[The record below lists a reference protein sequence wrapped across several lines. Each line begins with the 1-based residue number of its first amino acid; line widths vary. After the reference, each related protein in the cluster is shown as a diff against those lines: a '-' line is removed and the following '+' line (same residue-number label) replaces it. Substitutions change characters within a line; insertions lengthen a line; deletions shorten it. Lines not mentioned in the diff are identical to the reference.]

1 MFRWPIW
8 LGRLCVTSA
17 DFPQKLELVLKALS
31 LSRGRLAADLAVSK
45 SLVSRWVSGGNAPAS
60 HNLEA
65 LTALIARRREGFNM
79 LDWDRELPDLAA
91 LFGVSV
97 SAPTAADPAAHGTL
111 YASRLQSAVEVQRE
125 GGAYPGVYVGFRQT
139 FRNTGEIIGDVIIL
153 WRQDGRLFYRHFDP
167 VFSHLG
173 EALILRHQL
182 FLFGEDDGR
191 VDGLAFYILNGVVG
205 QKAMRID
212 GLAMTVQGDR
222 FRTPGATPVVLQR
235 LMDLGEDGLPPPD
248 DLLADIVERL
258 SLAYQQS
265 TLCEMAGPDIVAVV
279 TPRVGV
285 PLEKGGVDHILRAPG
300 ERSLSASEVDWNPAL
315 EADARRLRNLL
326 LDAPKD
332 FAILDPGWRT
342 A

>member
-1 MFRWPIW
+1 MGC
-8 LGRLCVTSA
+8 LTVVSA

-45 SLVSRWVSGGNAPAS
+45 SLVSRWVSGGNAPAA

-65 LTALIARRREGFNM
+65 LTSLIARRREGFTL
-79 LDWDRELPDLAA
+79 LDWDRDLPDLAA
-91 LFGVSV
+91 LFGVSAV
-97 SAPTAADPAAHGTL
+97 AAPGLEPPQARGALH
-111 YASRLQSAVEVQRE
+111 ASRLQSSVEVQRE

-139 FRNTGEIIGDVIIL
+139 FRNTGEVIGDVIIF
-153 WRQDGRLFYRHFDP
+153 WREDGRLFYRHFDP
-167 VFSHLG
+167 VFSHVG

-191 VDGLAFYILNGVVG
+191 VDGLAFYVLNGVVG

-235 LMDLGEDGLPPPD
+235 LMDLGDDGLPPPD
-248 DLLADIVERL
+248 ALLADVMERL
-258 SLAYQQS
+258 SQAYQRS
-265 TLCEMAGPDIVAVV
+265 AVREMAGPEIVAAV
-279 TPRVGV
+279 TPRVGA
-285 PLEKGGVDHILRAPG
+285 PLERGGVDHILRAPG
-300 ERSLSASEVDWNPAL
+300 ERSLSASEVDWSPAL
-315 EADARRLRNLL
+315 EIEARRLRSLL
-326 LDAPKD
+326 LDAPQD
-332 FAILDPGWRT
+332 FAILDPGRRS